1 MDIGFPQPQGD
12 VQRPKAAAQPPTA
25 RVPGDCYGHST
36 SGGWGGFWL
45 AGNAIQAV
53 KEQGTESDRKMIGR
67 KMTHKPEA
75 PARKCMVPTIGALP
89 RNLWVVFAL
98 LSGATVAFS
107 QAWLGR
113 SMAGRKKVALAM

>member
-1 MDIGFPQPQGD
+1 LGVYTGCRLVREQVGAVDYRYYIEIRQESVRVLGYRPHRIEKRMVVRGPIGN
-12 VQRPKAAAQPPTA
+12 K
-25 RVPGDCYGHST
+25 
-36 SGGWGGFWL
+36 
-45 AGNAIQAV
+45 
-53 KEQGTESDRKMIGR
+53 
-67 KMTHKPEA
+67 
-75 PARKCMVPTIGALP
+75 ALP